1 MFKTQL
7 LKQLFL
13 RSSFLVASII
23 SITFTLWFSF
33 PIDRRPNTPSISKTF
48 DTALTPVGFTF
59 IIWSLIYLILI
70 SLGIGIA
77 TKKVKLNLSGNYFYL
92 ISCMWICLWSVFWTA
107 LDPILSGLALVMI
120 MGFNV
125 ATFGEL
131 ARSNK
136 DLLTTQKPNQ
146 RLLYNLV
153 TSGFLVYVGWTIV
166 ASVINVTIAL
176 QYGFGFSGFGISPEI
191 WRIIILAVAIGI
203 NLGFS
208 YRIKNYTTF
217 VVLLWA
223 MFGIW
228 IKTRG

>member
-1 MFKTQL
+1 MFNTQS

-13 RSSFLVASII
+13 RFSFLITSII
-23 SITFTLWFSF
+23 SISFTLWLSF
-33 PIDRRPNTPSISKTF
+33 PLGGRPNTAGISKIF
-48 DTALTPVGFTF
+48 DTVLTPVGFTF

-70 SLGIGIA
+70 SLGIGMAI
-77 TKKVKLNLSGNYFYL
+77 KKVKLTVQGNYFYL

-107 LDPILSGLALVMI
+107 LDPVLSGLALVMI

-131 ARSNK
+131 ARSNQ
-136 DLLTTQKPNQ
+136 DLLTIQKPNQ
-146 RLLYNLV
+146 KLLYNLV

-176 QYGFGFSGFGISPEI
+176 QYGLGFDGFGITPEI
-191 WRIIILAVAIGI
+191 WRIIILATAVVI

-217 VVLLWA
+217 AVLLWA
-223 MFGIW
+223 MLGIW
-228 IKTRG
+228 IKTRS